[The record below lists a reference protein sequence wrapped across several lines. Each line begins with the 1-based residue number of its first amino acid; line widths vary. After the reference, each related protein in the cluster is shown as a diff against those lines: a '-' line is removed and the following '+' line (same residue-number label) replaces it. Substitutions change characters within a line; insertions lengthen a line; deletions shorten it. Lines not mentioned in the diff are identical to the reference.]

1 MIGKAYISTFQF
13 YNRSTSRMS
22 FKSRPVLIIGQ
33 ADTSDY
39 IVLPISRITNRHNLD
54 SYYDV
59 EINPSNVPLMGLT
72 STSYIRTHKQS
83 IVHSGELTR
92 QITDF
97 KNEYFEIYLD
107 VMSKVEEFQKNI
119 ITNSL

>member
-1 MIGKAYISTFQF
+1 
-13 YNRSTSRMS
+13 MS

-107 VMSKVEEFQKNI
+107 VMSKVEEFQKNL

>member
-1 MIGKAYISTFQF
+1 
-13 YNRSTSRMS
+13 
-22 FKSRPVLIIGQ
+22 
-33 ADTSDY
+33 
-39 IVLPISRITNRHNLD
+39 
-54 SYYDV
+54 
-59 EINPSNVPLMGLT
+59 MGLT

-107 VMSKVEEFQKNI
+107 VMSKVEEFQKNL